1 MPAILFFAAFGLFA
15 QAPPDLDALLKT
27 GHAAYRKA
35 DYVEARKS
43 FEAAWAAAS
52 RLPDNDP
59 KRYEILKNL
68 SGVLS
73 ASGANEDAQ
82 NYIEQA
88 IAWRENAAGRNDPSL
103 ADDLIELAAICER
116 RKDFERTI
124 AVLQRAVGIHTKAHG
139 DFENSDVADDISRIA
154 LVQVSQ
160 GKTEAAIP
168 TLFTVI
174 GIREKVL
181 GADSPGL
188 LSELDRLGAA
198 QLSVRTYDA
207 ADTTFRRALVI
218 RERVLGSQ
226 SADLLTTLDGLAYS
240 LFGQKKYDDAEI
252 FYKRLLNLW
261 TLIGNLPMIADTN
274 EKIAVFY
281 REQQKWDEGTE
292 AAANAIGLRALVSAV
307 GMSTEATAWIAHADK
322 KHAIELYRKA
332 LATLDPNRKDH
343 DGLRGQIE
351 HILADLDPPKP
362 VKTVSKKKQPWSAW
376 GGLSAGKAPSKAAPP
391 VLARACSKAGCRQN
405 CHPTFGASR
414 KSRSTGRRVPTS
426 GSELIP
432 HRREFPLRSPAD
444 DNPCTGG

>member
-1 MPAILFFAAFGLFA
+1 MRVILFFAALGLLA
-15 QAPPDLDALLKT
+15 QAPPDVDDLLKT
-27 GHAAYRKA
+27 GRAAYRKA
-35 DYVEARKS
+35 DYAEARKS
-43 FEAAWAAAS
+43 FEAAWSAAAQ
-52 RLPDNDP
+52 LPDSDP
-59 KRYEILKNL
+59 RRYEILKNL

-116 RKDFERTI
+116 RKDYERAI

-139 DFENSDVADDISRIA
+139 NFENTDVADDISRIA

-160 GKTEAAIP
+160 GKTDAAIP

-181 GADSPGL
+181 GVDSPGL

-198 QLSVRTYDA
+198 QLTLRTYDA
-207 ADTTFRRALVI
+207 AESTFRRALAI

-226 SADLLTTLDGLAYS
+226 SPDLLTTLDGLAYS
-240 LFGQKKYDDAEI
+240 LFGQKKYDDAEVY
-252 FYKRLLNLW
+252 YKRLLNLW
-261 TLIGNLPMIADTN
+261 SLIGNVPMIADTE

-292 AAANAIGLRALVSAV
+292 AASNAIALRALVSAA
-307 GMSTEATAWIAHADK
+307 GLSTEATAWIAHGDK

-343 DGLRGQIE
+343 EGLRGQIDR
-351 HILADLDPPKP
+351 ILADLDPPKP
-362 VKTVSKKKQPWSAW
+362 A
-376 GGLSAGKAPSKAAPP
+376 KAPSKKTT
-391 VLARACSKAGCRQN
+391 LKQ
-405 CHPTFGASR
+405 
-414 KSRSTGRRVPTS
+414 
-426 GSELIP
+426 
-432 HRREFPLRSPAD
+432 
-444 DNPCTGG
+444 